1 MSDQPTTFNGVR
13 DTLVLDSL
21 VLESG
26 KTLEKVPV
34 AYHTWG
40 SLTPSGD
47 NAVLICHALTGSS
60 DVVDWWPGIVGP
72 GNAIDTD
79 RYFVVSANVLGSP
92 YGSFSPVTVDPVT
105 GRPYGPDF
113 PFVTIRDTVAA
124 HRRVLEHL
132 GVRSVV
138 AAVGASMGGMQA
150 LEWAF
155 EDEVV
160 RSIVPIAVGG
170 RHSAWCIGWSDAQR
184 QAIYSDPNWN
194 AGRYDPDRPPAQG
207 LATARMIAMI
217 SYRSQRE
224 FHERF
229 GRDIMPPNGQAEV
242 FAAESYLRYQGKKL
256 VDRFDANCYVQ
267 LTRQMD
273 THDLARGRGD
283 YESALAQIRQPAM
296 VIGIDSDI
304 LYPLSEQEEL
314 ARWLPNARLEV
325 IKAPFGHDSFL
336 IERDRMGNLLS
347 NWLSLQAGSD
357 AIRSPRDGSASDGRL
372 TKQRNAANRA
382 KSSRVRNR
390 D

>member
-92 YGSFSPVTVDPVT
+92 YGSLSPVTVDPVT

-347 NWLSLQAGSD
+347 TWLSLQAGSD
-357 AIRSPRDGSASDGRL
+357 VVRSPRDDGASDGRL
-372 TKQRNAANRA
+372 TKQRKAANRA